1 MSLDLYEKEINE
13 AVGART
19 LTTMPEVTAWDGF
32 ARGAGMTAMQTFA
45 KAGRSASM
53 ALAAVPV
60 AVDAFTDG
68 TELQDKYFRQHDEL
82 FGDAADY
89 WTPKPG
95 EVGVAGQITG
105 QLLATLPMVIANPA
119 AAVAATQMSVTEDL
133 ARKDVDPT
141 KAVAVGA
148 VQGAGLG
155 LGIFVPVL
163 GKTLAQRVL
172 LGGAGFNV
180 FQGVATRGA
189 SEAILGSSAAAAE
202 HQAFDS
208 TAITLDVLM
217 GLAFGGIAH
226 LSPAQRAQGAEFLG
240 RLDAWAKNIEP
251 SKVDALMVMR
261 QAQHMNADSLP
272 GRPTGPEDVTAHV
285 ERTRQAIDQLARD
298 QKVDVSDIPE
308 GKYEIDEPRIQE
320 MAVRAE
326 EMVRLADDARKAE
339 GLPSEDGIAEFAAK
353 AGEEIGGVSHLRG
366 IVESLQRTY
375 IEQGPEAGRVLLDQ
389 RAANAPEFSG
399 FADEV
404 RLKGFVD
411 ELDAELAR
419 RARQFLQRTEAPPAP
434 RGAEPPPP
442 RSDEGRPGGAEAEGG
457 TVRAPEIEEAR
468 AFATERGDVEITV
481 GRDADGQPIRK
492 NLKAFLDESDDQV
505 KVATEDAKLFEVAAL
520 CMLGGA

>member
-1 MSLDLYEKEINE
+1 MSLDLYEKEISARRE
-13 AVGART
+13 AAPKASI
-19 LTTMPEVTAWDGF
+19 PEVTAWDGF

-68 TELQDKYFRQHDEL
+68 TELQDKYFRQHDEI

-89 WTPKPG
+89 WTPKAG

-119 AAVAATQMSVTEDL
+119 AAVAATQIGVTEDL

-155 LGIFVPVL
+155 LGIYVPIF
-163 GKTLAQRVL
+163 GRTLAQRVL

-208 TAITLDVLM
+208 TAITLDLLM

-251 SKVDALMVMR
+251 SKVDALLVMR
-261 QAQHMNADSLP
+261 QAQHLNADSIP

-285 ERTRQAIDQLARD
+285 ERTRRAIDQLARD

-320 MAVRAE
+320 MAARAQE
-326 EMVRLADDARKAE
+326 LTRM
-339 GLPSEDGIAEFAAK
+339 
-353 AGEEIGGVSHLRG
+353 
-366 IVESLQRTY
+366 
-375 IEQGPEAGRVLLDQ
+375 
-389 RAANAPEFSG
+389 
-399 FADEV
+399 ADEV
-404 RLKGFVD
+404 RT
-411 ELDAELAR
+411 AEGIPPEME
-419 RARQFLQRTEAPPAP
+419 TEAPPAP

-442 RSDEGRPGGAEAEGG
+442 RSDEGRPGGAEAKTEGD
-457 TVRAPEIEEAR
+457 VRAPEIEEAR
-468 AFATERGDVEITV
+468 AFATERGDMEITV

-492 NLKAFLDESDDQV
+492 NLKAFLDESNDQV

>member
-1 MSLDLYEKEINE
+1 VSLDLYEREIS
-13 AVGART
+13 ARRDAAPKASI
-19 LTTMPEVTAWDGF
+19 PEVTAWDGF

-68 TELQDKYFRQHDEL
+68 TELQDKYFRQHDEI
-82 FGDAADY
+82 FGSAADY

-119 AAVAATQMSVTEDL
+119 AAVAATQMGVTEDL

-320 MAVRAE
+320 MAARAE
-326 EMVRLADDARKAE
+326 EMVRLADDVRQAE
-339 GLPSEDGIAEFAAK
+339 GIPTE
-353 AGEEIGGVSHLRG
+353 
-366 IVESLQRTY
+366 
-375 IEQGPEAGRVLLDQ
+375 
-389 RAANAPEFSG
+389 
-399 FADEV
+399 
-404 RLKGFVD
+404 
-411 ELDAELAR
+411 
-419 RARQFLQRTEAPPAP
+419 TEAPPAP

-442 RSDEGRPGGAEAEGG
+442 RSDEGRPGGAEAEGE
-457 TVRAPEIEEAR
+457 TVRAPEIEEAQR
-468 AFATERGDVEITV
+468 FADERSDVEITV

-492 NLKAFLDESDDQV
+492 KVKDFLNESNEQV
-505 KVATEDAKLFEVAAL
+505 KLAAEDAKLFEVAAI